1 MKGSDC
7 MFNIGD
13 KLIYGYEG
21 VFVVSE
27 YTDSPI
33 DKNDRRTFY
42 VLRPVNGSTGNK
54 ILTPS
59 EGGSVSM
66 RAVMTGEEAEALIE
80 RIPEIGEV
88 TVTFE
93 RGRRDAY
100 REVMTR
106 GSGEDFV
113 SIIKT
118 VRRRR
123 VVFMA
128 QKRRF
133 SETDTDFESR
143 AKNCLLSELSVSLG
157 ITYGEAERIV
167 AEKLAAQ

>member
-7 MFNIGD
+7 VFNIGD
-13 KLIYGYEG
+13 KVIYGFEG
-21 VFVVSE
+21 VFVVAE

-33 DKNDRRTFY
+33 DKNDGRTFY
-42 VLRPVNGSTGNK
+42 VLLPVNGSSGSK
-54 ILTPS
+54 ILTPA
-59 EGGSVSM
+59 EGGSVNM
-66 RAVMTGEEAEALIE
+66 RAVMGCDEAKALVE

-88 TVTFE
+88 VVTNE

-100 REVMTR
+100 RAAMTLGR
-106 GSGEDFV
+106 SEDFV

-123 VVFMA
+123 IEFLA
-128 QKRRF
+128 QKRRL

-143 AKNCLLSELSVSLG
+143 ARNCLLSELSISLG
-157 ITYGEAERIV
+157 ISFAEAESIV
-167 AEKLAAQ
+167 SEKLATE